1 MVAFFAAVSHLSG
14 SLRKHMLTLCGLW
27 LVDFN
32 RFLCFVLLLLIFFI
46 IVLWMSSWLWLTAGK
61 MLDCPGPGLVSWFGF
76 ELLSFRVLKCPV
88 TDLRFLSLSPS
99 LKECLWQ
106 ALKSRDIDLVVS
118 DHSPCTVDLKLMD
131 RGDFMAAWGGISSVQ
146 YGECLIRSLN

>member
-1 MVAFFAAVSHLSG
+1 MIYCSQLRATPSADCNISHIAAGLSNYLILRG
-14 SLRKHMLTLCGLW
+14 S
-27 LVDFN
+27 
-32 RFLCFVLLLLIFFI
+32 
-46 IVLWMSSWLWLTAGK
+46 
-61 MLDCPGPGLVSWFGF
+61 
-76 ELLSFRVLKCPV
+76 V
-88 TDLRFLSLSPS
+88 TDLRFLSPC

-146 YGECLIRSLN
+146 YGECLTGSLN

>member
-1 MVAFFAAVSHLSG
+1 MLLRG
-14 SLRKHMLTLCGLW
+14 S
-27 LVDFN
+27 
-32 RFLCFVLLLLIFFI
+32 
-46 IVLWMSSWLWLTAGK
+46 
-61 MLDCPGPGLVSWFGF
+61 
-76 ELLSFRVLKCPV
+76 V
-88 TDLRFLSLSPS
+88 TDLRFLSPS

-146 YGECLIRSLN
+146 YGECLTGSLN